1 MVLPDFRNELEEPR
15 FLFGDRDP
23 RGFSVAWQTGE
34 DRVASVLSGNG
45 LLSVMG
51 RGPKCWQPTGI
62 LGTDCDCGKKD
73 SSLRSDGNSQGN
85 DQVVSSEKIRW
96 PKR

>member
-1 MVLPDFRNELEEPR
+1 MSLAFGLHSQKIANAFTNHTESGQDEPAHR
-15 FLFGDRDP
+15 KI
-23 RGFSVAWQTGE
+23 A
-34 DRVASVLSGNG
+34 GNG